1 MGEEP
6 PEEGWTVEEA
16 KGLVERDGL
25 KAHLGEKVD
34 YNPIGGGTWRI
45 FYYDD
50 EDQGNG
56 KGYFGD
62 DVGTV
67 YLKRDYDSELK
78 TQLDNY
84 TSYNPTDNG
93 AMMKQM
99 NPKWRDSSYSNI
111 DNINE
116 HCVAWLCDATQ
127 WTLYKVDGVAKYAI
141 GTPSVEMYMKSF
153 NIYKEDDTA
162 LINGIQSSNGYVVGA
177 NGGYMNN
184 GYYTKDNA
192 IEAGPNNI
200 YMTAGYNYYWWLAS
214 PSHGHAASLLY
225 VRGENALLYYDG
237 YSRMFGTC
245 PIVALIK

>member
-1 MGEEP
+1 
-6 PEEGWTVEEA
+6 VEEA

-67 YLKRDYDSELK
+67 YLKRDFVSRDIVLN
-78 TQLDNY
+78 NY
-84 TSYNPTDNG
+84 SNYNPTDNG

-99 NPKWRDSSYSNI
+99 NPKWRDSSYSII
-111 DNINE
+111 DLENE
-116 HCVAWLCDATQ
+116 HCVAWLCDIAQ
-127 WTLYKVDGVAKYAI
+127 WTNYKVDGVSKYAI
-141 GTPSVEMYMKSF
+141 GSTSVEMYMKAF
-153 NIYKEDDTA
+153 NVYQENDTA
-162 LINGIQSSNGYVVGA
+162 LINKVESQYGYSLGAHNSYTWNGSNEHQTGT
-177 NGGYMNN
+177 NS
-184 GYYTKDNA
+184 

-200 YMTAGYNYYWWLAS
+200 FVIGEGYYWKLAS
-214 PSHGHAASLLY
+214 PASHSGNAVVAGYGPGAFLY
-225 VRGENALLYYDG
+225 GCNDMSA
-237 YSRMFGTC
+237 FGIC
-245 PIVALIK
+245 PIVALL